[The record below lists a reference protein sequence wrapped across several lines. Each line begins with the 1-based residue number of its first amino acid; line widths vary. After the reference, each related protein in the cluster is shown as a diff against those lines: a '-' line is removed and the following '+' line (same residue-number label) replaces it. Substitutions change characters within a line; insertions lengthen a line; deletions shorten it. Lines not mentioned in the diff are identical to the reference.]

1 MWWFYINAGQPWGL
15 TKQEVGKLV
24 KQHSLTNKTIGSR
37 SAVYGPEWCQ
47 LMQRLGKQ
55 PVDAIYAQNIAAL
68 PAVFFGA

>member
-15 TKQEVGKLV
+15 TKQQVGKLV
-24 KQHSLTNKTIGSR
+24 KQYNLTSKTIGSR
-37 SAVYGPEWCQ
+37 TAVYGPEWCQ

-55 PVDAIYAQNIAAL
+55 PADAIYAQNIAAL